1 MFGQRFVLF
10 ILVVCLSQ
18 VGCQTALRKPCTPQ
32 PPNAMSLEQL
42 LAILKGEAGEFQGDG
57 GLWEFRFDGIPMALL
72 TSVTHDRMRI
82 IAPILKQ
89 ENLKPDQRSKMLN
102 ANFHTAL
109 DARYAE
115 SSGLVYATY
124 IHPLSP
130 LRSNEVRAALNQV
143 AQLVKTFGTTY
154 SSGNLGFT
162 DPNQP
167 GPEAQDTPSGTA
179 I

>member
-1 MFGQRFVLF
+1 MCGRRFVLF

-18 VGCQTALRKPCTPQ
+18 VGCQTALRRPCTPQ
-32 PPNAMSLEQL
+32 PPKAMSLEQL
-42 LAILKGEAGEFQGDG
+42 LAIIKGEAGELQGGG
-57 GLWEFRFDGIPMALL
+57 GLWEFEFDGIPMALL

-89 ENLKPDQRSKMLN
+89 ENLRPDQRSKMLN

-115 SSGLVYATY
+115 SSGQVYATY

-130 LRSNEVRAALNQV
+130 LRSDEIRAALNQV
-143 AQLVKTFGTTY
+143 ARLVKTFGTTY
-154 SSGNLGFT
+154 TSGSLRFA
-162 DPNQP
+162 DPNRP
-167 GPEAQDTPSGTA
+167 APEP
-179 I
+179 